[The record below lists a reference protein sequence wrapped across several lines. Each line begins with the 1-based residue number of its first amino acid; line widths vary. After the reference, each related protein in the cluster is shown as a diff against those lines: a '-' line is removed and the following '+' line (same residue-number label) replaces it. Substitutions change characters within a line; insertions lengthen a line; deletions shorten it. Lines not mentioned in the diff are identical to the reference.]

1 MDSIDWAEI
10 NNSKSVNKSYKAI
23 DWSKEDISASVASN
37 LNWEKVDFTE
47 FNPDKLDDINDLGFD
62 TLGKNYKKLKWDL
75 IDYSKLSTASKN
87 IIEWDKVNLKK
98 AAKSS
103 SFSLD
108 IVDWAEINNSK
119 SVNKSYKAIDQTLLN
134 NASVE
139 TLSLLKPSH
148 LNSKLISSKLF
159 FSKDPKNMGDFTN
172 KAGTSDVDKITGLS
186 GEAIFAGSEDDILI
200 SKNSYASATTSSG
213 VIKPSFLSG
222 GDGNDTY
229 KVKKGSTSIIYDIGN
244 GNDTLNINSISI
256 DAQSWL
262 LDDIQGIFITD
273 SKTSVLVIKGS
284 EIEKIKF
291 GGKTYIQPDA
301 PFPESLPSSLS
312 NLKSQGILNL
322 NSVSLNSD
330 QSSLNSFINDAIFNN
345 GILI

>member
-1 MDSIDWAEI
+1 
-10 NNSKSVNKSYKAI
+10 
-23 DWSKEDISASVASN
+23 
-37 LNWEKVDFTE
+37 
-47 FNPDKLDDINDLGFD
+47 
-62 TLGKNYKKLKWDL
+62 KNYKKLKWDL

-119 SVNKSYKAIDQTLLN
+119 SANKSYKAIDQTLLN

-159 FSKDPKNMGDFTN
+159 FSKNPKNMGDFTN

-200 SKNSYASATTSSG
+200 SKNSYPSGTTSSG

-229 KVKKGSTSIIYDIGN
+229 KVKKGS
-244 GNDTLNINSISI
+244 
-256 DAQSWL
+256 
-262 LDDIQGIFITD
+262 
-273 SKTSVLVIKGS
+273 
-284 EIEKIKF
+284 
-291 GGKTYIQPDA
+291 
-301 PFPESLPSSLS
+301 
-312 NLKSQGILNL
+312 
-322 NSVSLNSD
+322 
-330 QSSLNSFINDAIFNN
+330 
-345 GILI
+345 